1 MVLRKV
7 EAIQQSQKVQ
17 NVLKYNYDKSVIESC
32 KQRLWQTDWEE
43 LEKRK
48 DHNEVKK
55 TFLKNIWF
63 SLQKNISKRIST
75 DKPQKPL
82 QSLDHERHRW
92 FF

>member
-17 NVLKYNYDKSVIESC
+17 NVLKCNYDKSVIESC
-32 KQRLWQTDWEE
+32 KQRLWQTDWGE

-55 TFLKNIWF
+55 KHF
-63 SLQKNISKRIST
+63 
-75 DKPQKPL
+75 
-82 QSLDHERHRW
+82 
-92 FF
+92 

>member
-32 KQRLWQTDWEE
+32 KQRLSQTDWEE

-55 TFLKNIWF
+55 TFLKNI
-63 SLQKNISKRIST
+63 
-75 DKPQKPL
+75 
-82 QSLDHERHRW
+82 
-92 FF
+92 

>member
-55 TFLKNIWF
+55 KHF
-63 SLQKNISKRIST
+63 
-75 DKPQKPL
+75 
-82 QSLDHERHRW
+82 
-92 FF
+92 